1 MIQMRIHIQLGINE
15 FYDPDLDT
23 HTYITKF
30 FDPDLDPQ
38 HCPLPS
44 ASDICFSVTTII
56 EKIQIP
62 VQDVVFRHW
71 DSS

>member
-44 ASDICFSVTTII
+44 ASDICFSVTAII

-62 VQDVVFRHW
+62 GQDVVFRHW